1 MLKQKQKALAEL
13 MATQPTLSKAEYAAA
28 IDISEKTVYNWQQL
42 PEFTEYLHVCCERRF
57 RSFEKEAIDL
67 LFKNAEK
74 GNQKAIEY
82 LLNYI
87 GYKPTEQQEI
97 QMDAT
102 IEIDYG
108 E

>member
-28 IDISEKTVYNWQQL
+28 IGISERSVYTWQQL
-42 PEFTEYLHVCCERRF
+42 PEFADYLHICCEKRF
-57 RSFEKEAIDL
+57 RSFEKQAIEM

-87 GYKPTEQQEI
+87 GYKPTEQQEM
-97 QMDAT
+97 QLDAK
-102 IEIDYG
+102 IEVDY